1 MKSPNKERAAFSM
14 GCLLER
20 SLPHLIPGAWKRAL
34 RLAPSPGLWQTLLYK
49 GDFQQRARGGRQ
61 EKKGECG
68 MEDPCPFLLPNGLL
82 MVK

>member
-1 MKSPNKERAAFSM
+1 M

-34 RLAPSPGLWQTLLYK
+34 CAAPPALAVRRALLYK
-49 GDFQQRARGGRQ
+49 VDFHQRERGGRQ

-68 MEDPCPFLLPNGLL
+68 MEDPCPLLLPNVLL